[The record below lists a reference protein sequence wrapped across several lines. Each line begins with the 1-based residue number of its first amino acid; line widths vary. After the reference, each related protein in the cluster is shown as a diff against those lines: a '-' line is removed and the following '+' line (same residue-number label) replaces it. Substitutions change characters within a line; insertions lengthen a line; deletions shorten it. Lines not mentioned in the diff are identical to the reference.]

1 MKKFIFVLVLLV
13 STSRL
18 SAQGVSTGANT
29 NAGVITNTTITYTN
43 ESGTASRTGTFSGT
57 VGWQAPA
64 TPVLGTWMP
73 FQLQAGDRGVQSVQT
88 VTLGTSY
95 GAGSLSLILYRPLVT
110 IPNPVA
116 NVGGIMA
123 PTNMPG
129 LRIWNNTC
137 VWAIQMG
144 PAGTSTIAG
153 NYVLTAR

>member
-18 SAQGVSTGANT
+18 SAQGVST
-29 NAGVITNTTITYTN
+29 
-43 ESGTASRTGTFSGT
+43 
-57 VGWQAPA
+57 
-64 TPVLGTWMP
+64 
-73 FQLQAGDRGVQSVQT
+73 
-88 VTLGTSY
+88 
-95 GAGSLSLILYRPLVT
+95 
-110 IPNPVA
+110 VA